1 VKNLTDTSTGVKEE
15 LCNKSAIIDAGE
27 TGTVID
33 GLAMEYTGTGTVV
46 IFVGG
51 NYAGL
56 ARIIE
61 GTKTCPVLA
70 QAVAGERIA
79 LLRKGV
85 HEAIDSEDDVLAI
98 GEPLKATGTAGKL
111 RKWDN
116 AADTAEMLI
125 GYVER
130 TKDANKKILID
141 IVR

>member
-1 VKNLTDTSTGVKEE
+1 MTDTSTGIKEE
-15 LCNKSAIIDAGE
+15 LCNKSAIIDATE

-33 GLAMEYTGTGTVV
+33 GLAMEWTS
-46 IFVGG
+46 GG
-51 NYAGL
+51 NVKIHAGGDYAGI

-61 GTKTCPVLA
+61 GTKTCPIKA
-70 QAVAGERIA
+70 EAVAGERIA

-85 HEAIDSEDDVLAI
+85 HEAYDSEDDVLVI
-98 GEPLKATGTAGKL
+98 GQPLKATGTAGKL

-116 AADTAEMLI
+116 TADTAEMLI

-130 TKDANKKILID
+130 TKDANKKILVD